1 VKKFFA
7 VTVPLMATVEFSMM
21 LALVSMSKT
30 LMMTSEKSVFN
41 MNKMVTGQNKE
52 KDIIEHLC

>member
-1 VKKFFA
+1 
-7 VTVPLMATVEFSMM
+7 MATVEFSMM